1 VDAPSNGRL
10 RLAFGLFEAY
20 VSSGELRKR
29 GQRVHLQV
37 QPFQLLSML
46 LERPGEVVT
55 REEVQ
60 KKLWPDGT
68 FVDFDE
74 GLDTALK
81 KLRYALGDSAQN
93 PTFIETIPRRG
104 YRFLATVEQPPEPA
118 RQESLRASA
127 WLTPLRIFLIS
138 STIAVIAVGALLLIF
153 YFHLASPL
161 PLDIKRITTAGNVQS
176 AAISRDGRYLAYA
189 TAEGEGK
196 LALWLEQVPTLAGTQ
211 LLPPAR
217 LENLVPSF
225 SPDGNLLY
233 FAQFEPARTEG
244 ELYVMP
250 MLGGVPRKLFSDV
263 MSSAGVSPD
272 GKWLAFLRANPGA
285 EKDPLAREL
294 VVGAADGSALRT
306 IARGHWLW
314 ESDRHRELRPDWS
327 PDGMLVAAPTVDANG
342 VHHLG
347 IFPTS
352 PGGKKQFLLGYGW
365 DALDQ
370 PVWMPDGRSLII
382 YGWEPRQPQQLCE
395 VSYPGGGV
403 RRISSGTDKYWTL
416 SVSGDGRSLAAV
428 RREELSSIWIA
439 PYDAP
444 DRGRPITRTPSH
456 AGIVSLAWTRDGQIL
471 YERDMAGGIE
481 IHIMAADGSG
491 SHLLPLKPMRAA
503 LYSTCPDGTLI
514 FCVVQGGR
522 WRIWRSARD
531 GSDDKFITDGEG
543 ETEPQCTPDG
553 KWVVYD
559 SFSSRRVFKVPVD
572 GGSPV
577 QVSSRTLSRPILSLD
592 GRWLAV
598 LLDDPN
604 QPTVEFS
611 KLAILDFATGT
622 LTKSIDLHP
631 LFDGSV
637 WHWTRDGKALI
648 YADHPARVANLWLQ
662 PINGG
667 PSRQLTHFTSEGVQW
682 FDLSPDGRH
691 IAMARISA
699 ISDAVL
705 IAHFR

>member
-1 VDAPSNGRL
+1 
-10 RLAFGLFEAY
+10 
-20 VSSGELRKR
+20 
-29 GQRVHLQV
+29 
-37 QPFQLLSML
+37 ML

-55 REEVQ
+55 REEVR

-104 YRFLATVEQPPEPA
+104 YRFLATVEQPPEAA
-118 RQESLRASA
+118 RQESPRVSA
-127 WLTPLRIFLIS
+127 WLTPLRIFLTS
-138 STIAVIAVGALLLIF
+138 STIAVIAVGTLLLIF
-153 YFHLASPL
+153 YFRRASPL
-161 PLDIKRITTAGNVQS
+161 PLDIRRITTAGNIQS
-176 AAISRDGRYLAYA
+176 AAISRDGRYFAYA

-196 LALWLEQVPTLAGTQ
+196 LALWLELVSTLAGTQ

-233 FAQFEPARTEG
+233 FAQFEPDRVEG
-244 ELYVMP
+244 ELYAMP
-250 MLGGVPRKLFSDV
+250 ILGGLPRKLFSGV

-272 GKWLAFLRANPGA
+272 GKWLAFLRAKPGA

-327 PDGMLVAAPTVDANG
+327 PDGLLVAAPTVDANG

-352 PGGKKQFLLGYGW
+352 PGGKAQFLLGYGW

-370 PVWMPDGRSLII
+370 PVWMPDGKSMII
-382 YGWEPRQPQQLCE
+382 YGWEPRQPQQLYE

-403 RRISSGTDKYWTL
+403 RRISSGTDKYWNL
-416 SVSGDGRSLAAV
+416 SVSSDGRSLVAV

-439 PYDAP
+439 PYDDP
-444 DRGRPITRTPSH
+444 ERGRPITPTPSH

-471 YERDMAGGIE
+471 YEKDMAGGIE
-481 IHIMAADGSG
+481 IHSMAADGSG
-491 SHLLPLKPMRAA
+491 SYLLPLKPMRAA

-514 FCVVQGGR
+514 FCVVQDGR

-531 GSDDKFITDGEG
+531 GSDTKFLTGGEG

-553 KWVVYD
+553 KWVVYA
-559 SFSSRRVFKVPVD
+559 SLSGRKVFKVPVD
-572 GGSPV
+572 GGLSV
-577 QVSSRTLSRPILSLD
+577 QVSSRTLSRPILSPD
-592 GRWLAV
+592 GRLLAV
-598 LLDDPN
+598 LLDDPK
-604 QPTVEFS
+604 QPAVEFS
-611 KLAILDFATGT
+611 KVAILDFATGAITT
-622 LTKSIDLHP
+622 LIDFHP
-631 LFDGSV
+631 LFDGFV
-637 WHWTRDGKALI
+637 WRWTLDGKSLI
-648 YADHPARVANLWLQ
+648 YRAEGDGVANLWLQ
-662 PINGG
+662 PVNGG
-667 PSRQLTHFTSEGVQW
+667 PSRQLTHFTSEEVLW
-682 FDLSPDGRH
+682 FDLSPDGSS
-691 IAMARISA
+691 IAMSRISRL
-699 ISDAVL
+699 SDVVL
-705 IAHFR
+705 ITNLR